1 MKSLPYDDPGTP
13 DLRSPDR
20 FIFWTAR
27 MQWRTVTLG
36 VACGIVWMLS
46 LALMPAVIS
55 RGTDA
60 GIRDH
65 DLGALLTWSLV
76 LIGLGVLSA
85 CVGTLRHRFAV
96 LNWLQS
102 AFRCMQLV
110 GEHATDTGEALPRA
124 MPTGQVVAS
133 AATDAG
139 RFAQSFDVF
148 ARFAGSIVAYLV
160 VAVILL
166 RSSMQLGLVVLLGVP
181 ILLVSLA
188 GVIRP
193 LQRRQADQR
202 EQSGKLSELGA
213 DTVVGLRVLR
223 GIGGEDT
230 FRRRYAEQSQRV
242 RREGVRVA
250 APQSTLDS
258 AQVLL
263 PGLFMV
269 VVTWLG
275 ARAVHDGSLTPGQ
288 LVAFYGY
295 STFLVIPLSTA
306 TEMTGKFLGTRVA
319 ADRIIKV
326 LQIQGDHVPSEPL
339 GEPSTTRRLPT
350 GLQQLVDSGT
360 GAQFAP
366 GLLTAVVCDVPADAA
381 ALADRLGRFGPCDP
395 SETGVTFGGVPI
407 GQVAVAEVR
416 SRIVVSQID
425 PHLFAGTLRDELD
438 PAGTSTADQIAAAF
452 SAADAHDVLLA
463 LDDGLDSRVQE
474 RGRSF
479 SGGQRQRLA
488 LVRAL
493 LTNAQTLVLVE
504 PTSAVDAHTEARIAA
519 RLHDARHGRTT
530 IVMATSPLLL
540 DRADRVLLLQE
551 GRIAAAGTHAEL
563 SRDSAAYRRVV
574 LRGEEDADE
583 PAHR

>member
-1 MKSLPYDDPGTP
+1 MKALPYDDPGVP
-13 DLRSPDR
+13 DLRSPNR
-20 FIFWTAR
+20 FILWTAR
-27 MQWRTVTLG
+27 RQWRTVTIG
-36 VACGIVWMLS
+36 VLCGVVWMLA
-46 LALMPAVIS
+46 LALMPAAIS
-55 RGTDA
+55 NGTDA

-65 DLGALLTWSLV
+65 DAGALLTWSLV
-76 LIGLGVLSA
+76 LIGLGLLA
-85 CVGTLRHRFAV
+85 AGIGTLRHRYAV
-96 LNWLQS
+96 LNWLQA

-110 GEHATDTGEALPRA
+110 GEHATDTGEALPRT

-133 AATDAG
+133 AATDAT
-139 RFAQSFDVF
+139 RFAQSYDVF
-148 ARFAGSIVAYLV
+148 ARFVGAVVAYLV

-166 RSSMQLGLVVLLGVP
+166 RSSVQLGLVVLLGVP
-181 ILLVSLA
+181 VLLATLA

-193 LQRRQADQR
+193 LQRRQQDQR
-202 EQSGKLSELGA
+202 EQSGRLSELSA

-250 APQSTLDS
+250 VPQATLDS

-263 PGLFMV
+263 PGIFMV

-275 ARAVHDGSLTPGQ
+275 ARAVHAGSLTPGQ

-306 TEMTGKFLGTRVA
+306 TEMTGKFLATRVA
-319 ADRIIKV
+319 AGRIITV
-326 LQIQGDHVPSEPL
+326 LQIASDQAAAAPTHDLPRGPQPL
-339 GEPSTTRRLPT
+339 VDPST
-350 GLQQLVDSGT
+350 
-360 GAQFAP
+360 GASFEP
-366 GLLTAVVCDVPADAA
+366 GVLTAVVSDVPAEAV
-381 ALADRLGRFGPCDP
+381 ALADRLGRFGQLGTDA
-395 SETGVTFGGVPI
+395 TFGGVPLV
-407 GQVAVAEVR
+407 QVAVSEVR
-416 SRIVVSQID
+416 SRIVVSQIN
-425 PHLFAGTLRDELD
+425 PRLFAGTLRDELD
-438 PAGTSTADQIAAAF
+438 PAATNSSDRIAAALE
-452 SAADAHDVLLA
+452 AADAHDVLLA
-463 LDDGLDSRVQE
+463 LEQGLDSRVEE

-493 LTNAQTLVLVE
+493 LTNAETLVLVE

-540 DRADRVLLLQE
+540 DRADRVLLLQD
-551 GRIAAAGTHAEL
+551 GHVVAAGTHADL
-563 SRDSAAYRRVV
+563 TRGCTAYRRVV

-583 PAHR
+583 PARA

>member
-1 MKSLPYDDPGTP
+1 MKPLPYDNPGTP
-13 DLRSPDR
+13 DLRSPAR
-20 FIFWTAR
+20 FILWTAR
-27 MQWRTVTLG
+27 KQLRTVLIG
-36 VACGIVWMLS
+36 VLCGVIWMLA
-46 LALMPAVIS
+46 LALMPAAIS
-55 RGTDA
+55 KGTDA

-65 DLGALLTWSLV
+65 DGRALLTWSLV

-96 LNWLQS
+96 LNWLQA

-148 ARFAGSIVAYLV
+148 ARFAGAVVAYLV

-166 RSSMQLGLVVLLGVP
+166 RSSVQLGLVVLLGVP
-181 ILLVSLA
+181 ILLATLA

-202 EQSGKLSELGA
+202 EESGKLSELGA

-242 RREGVRVA
+242 RHQGVRVA

-263 PGLFMV
+263 PGIFMV

-306 TEMTGKFLGTRVA
+306 TEMTGKFLATRVA
-319 ADRIIKV
+319 AARIITV
-326 LQIQGDHVPSEPL
+326 LRIQADYI
-339 GEPSTTRRLPT
+339 GETSNRQLPA
-350 GLQQLVDSGT
+350 GVQQLVDPTT
-360 GAQFAP
+360 GARFEP
-366 GLLTAVVCDVPADAA
+366 RLLTAVVCDVPADAA
-381 ALADRLGRFGPCDP
+381 ALADRLGRFGQ
-395 SETGVTFGGVPI
+395 SGTEVTFGGVPI
-407 GQVAVAEVR
+407 AQVAIPEVR

-425 PHLFAGTLRDELD
+425 PRLFAGTLRDELD
-438 PAGTSTADQIAAAF
+438 PAATNTADEIAAAL

-463 LDDGLDSRVQE
+463 LEEGLDSRVEE

-519 RLHDARHGRTT
+519 RLRDARRDRTT

-540 DRADRVLLLQE
+540 DQADRVLLLQD
-551 GRIAAAGTHAEL
+551 GHIAAAGTHAEL
-563 SRDSAAYRRVV
+563 SRGSTAYRRVV